1 MQIYFAIAGAECLRR
16 IRRPFFF
23 PIFRE
28 AETSACGWLG
38 AAGCPTNFRVVVFLP
53 PYREAEAVFS
63 AVRRVEKAGP
73 EIRPRLYAL
82 GRALSRSLPNGRY
95 FLPSALFEPKKY
107 RNFDN
112 L

>member
-1 MQIYFAIAGAECLRR
+1 VRFA
-16 IRRPFFF
+16 
-23 PIFRE
+23 
-28 AETSACGWLG
+28 
-38 AAGCPTNFRVVVFLP
+38 AAPDG
-53 PYREAEAVFS
+53 S
-63 AVRRVEKAGP
+63 
-73 EIRPRLYAL
+73 LYAL